1 MMTAY
6 PVKVLSD
13 RIYAKSSM
21 TYTYKIATWAS
32 RSLTPVLLLLCMA
45 FTPSASAQE
54 NNPSSG
60 TITKVGTTAAQFLKI
75 GVGSRAIALGGAYVA
90 QANDL
95 SALYWN
101 PAGLAHMPGSSVQL
115 AMTDYLAG
123 INYNFAGF
131 GTNLGSLG
139 TIAASLIFLDSGSM
153 KVRTERQPEGTGEE
167 FKVQNFALQMSYGK
181 ALTDRFSIGTTV
193 KFIQEKV
200 WHSAASAMAFDV
212 GVLFTTPYENLRLGA
227 NMANFGPKMQLA
239 GRDILFS
246 QDPNFDDQGNVE
258 IVNAQYL
265 TDEHPLPLIFRIGLA
280 WDAFSVAGH
289 NIVLL
294 TDAAHP
300 NDNSEY
306 MNVGAEYSF
315 RDLFSLR
322 AGYRNLFEV
331 DGEQGLTFGGGL
343 NVRLD
348 RSLRIRFD
356 YAYADFGRL
365 EEAHWL
371 TLDLTF

>member
-1 MMTAY
+1 MIKTNY
-6 PVKVLSD
+6 YWIQSTRKG
-13 RIYAKSSM
+13 
-21 TYTYKIATWAS
+21 TG
-32 RSLTPVLLLLCMA
+32 VLLLSGLLLVA
-45 FTPSASAQE
+45 SARAQE
-54 NNPSSG
+54 NSPG
-60 TITKVGTTAAQFLKI
+60 GETITKVGTTAAQFLKI

-101 PAGLAHMPGSSVQL
+101 PAGLAVMTGSAVQL
-115 AMTDYLAG
+115 ATTDYLAG

-131 GTNLGSLG
+131 GTRLGNAG
-139 TIAASLIFLDSGSM
+139 TIAASLIFLDSGTM
-153 KVRTERQPEGTGEE
+153 EVRTESEPEGTGEE
-167 FKVQNFALQMSYGK
+167 FEVQNFALQVSYAR

-193 KFIQEKV
+193 KYIQESI
-200 WHSAASAMAFDV
+200 WHSSASAMAFDV

-227 NMANFGPKMQLA
+227 NMANFGPKMQMS

-246 QDPNFDDQGNVE
+246 QDPNVNQDCNVE
-258 IVNAQYL
+258 IVNAEYL
-265 TDEHPLPLIFRIGLA
+265 MDAHPLPLIFRIGLA
-280 WDAFSVAGH
+280 WDAVALQDH
-289 NIVLL
+289 SIVLM

-315 RDLFSLR
+315 RDLIALR
-322 AGYRNLFEV
+322 AGYRNLFEI
-331 DGEQGLTFGGGL
+331 DGEQGLTFGAGL
-343 NVRLD
+343 NLRLD

-365 EEAHWL
+365 NETHWL
-371 TLDLTF
+371 TLDLSF